1 MVDDAHGLG
10 VIGKGGRGTA
20 SHFGLE
26 DRVDVIMGTFSKSL
40 ASLGGFMA
48 ASEEVCEYVRHNSRP
63 FIFSASIPPASCAAA
78 LAALRQL
85 ELHPELPLR
94 LLALA
99 DYARAGLRRRGVPIC
114 DSAAPIIPIRTQSV
128 ENTLLK
134 AKQLYERGVYV
145 NPVLP
150 PAVAPGGCLLRT
162 SYMATHTEEL
172 LDEAM
177 DIIAE
182 VFHDE

>member
-1 MVDDAHGLG
+1 MRRLRRFPPFADLFTFTVS
-10 VIGKGGRGTA
+10 GTEEGA
-20 SHFGLE
+20 VL
-26 DRVDVIMGTFSKSL
+26 R
-40 ASLGGFMA
+40 AA
-48 ASEEVCEYVRHNSRP
+48 ASVREE
-63 FIFSASIPPASCAAA
+63 
-78 LAALRQL
+78 
-85 ELHPELPLR
+85 
-94 LLALA
+94 
-99 DYARAGLRRRGVPIC
+99 LRRRGVPIC
-114 DSAAPIIPIRTQSV
+114 GSAAPIIPIRTQSV